1 MATTGIQAQ
10 VAAAVNDFVGE
21 EEGRSVA
28 LRALRG
34 PAVEVLAGAEIP
46 RPAASLVKV
55 PLAVAVYERA
65 RAGAL
70 SLDEQ
75 VPRRAL
81 GATAYPSI
89 LEVFE
94 PDHRFTLGE
103 LCRLMLSTSDNPVSQ
118 YLLDLVGMGAV
129 QEQARRLGARRT
141 TMAVGFTDPELGA
154 AGRAN
159 LTTAADMLAIMASV
173 AADPYYQ
180 PLIRGMRNSMRN
192 FRLPL
197 RLPDKLHV
205 AHKTGSLLGVVND
218 AGVVYGKNS
227 DLTVAFLTD
236 RQADTAR
243 TSIAIG
249 DCMAR
254 IWTAL
259 GEEVA

>member
-1 MATTGIQAQ
+1 MGTTQTQARIE
-10 VAAAVNDFVGE
+10 AAVHEFVGE

-28 LRALRG
+28 LRTLRG
-34 PAVEVLAGAEIP
+34 PAVEVLAAAEIP

-65 RAGAL
+65 RAGTL
-70 SLDEQ
+70 SLDQQ

-81 GATAYPSI
+81 GTTAYPSI

-94 PDHRFTLGE
+94 PDHLFTLGE

-118 YLLDLVGMGAV
+118 YLLDLVGMDAV
-129 QEQARRLGARRT
+129 RQEARRLGARQT
-141 TMAVGFTDPELGA
+141 TVAVGFTDPELGS

-159 LTTAADMLAIMASV
+159 LTTAADVLAIMASV

-197 RLPDKLHV
+197 RLPDELHV

-218 AGVVYGKNS
+218 AGVVYGANT
-227 DLTVAFLTD
+227 DLAVAFLTD

-254 IWTAL
+254 IWAAL
-259 GEEVA
+259 GETVA